1 MLKVRIYVKIKTGTL
16 YSFRKGYYLEEKET
30 KISQHEDIAEKA
42 AWQFF
47 KDEVMAFLGIDG
59 KVVNVLANET
69 IHLELKKMFEDLN
82 FLMEDDTIKHFE
94 FESTNEGLSGLKRF
108 RVYEAILSYQYKKEV
123 TTYVLYS
130 GKIKNPMTKFT
141 EGLNTFHIQPI
152 IMQDKNAD
160 EVIEKLQQK
169 VEAGER
175 LMKEDLLPLVLCPIM
190 GGKLTQK
197 DRIKAAYN
205 ITSKA
210 ITGDEEFIR
219 KVEAMVYV
227 MADKF
232 LDSMDMEA
240 LKEEL
245 KMTRQGR
252 MMYEEGRMDG
262 RLEGIIVVVRM
273 CKKLGA
279 LQQEAVEQIMEGFG
293 KTSEEAQKEV
303 EKYWDEC

>member
-1 MLKVRIYVKIKTGTL
+1 M
-16 YSFRKGYYLEEKET
+16 EEKET
-30 KISQHEDIAEKA
+30 KISQHEDISEKA

-108 RVYEAILSYQYKKEV
+108 RVYEAILSYQYKKAV

-160 EVIEKLQQK
+160 EVIEKLQQ
-169 VEAGER
+169 
-175 LMKEDLLPLVLCPIM
+175 
-190 GGKLTQK
+190 
-197 DRIKAAYN
+197 
-205 ITSKA
+205 
-210 ITGDEEFIR
+210 